1 MLVDYFMK
9 KDTADQKAQE
19 EAMAEKKWQLEVDAD
34 LQKQRLRLEEE
45 RLKADA
51 RQRQAENEQKQQ
63 QHDMMLEMMRQN
75 MQMCQAFLNK
85 LGSS

>member
-19 EAMAEKKWQLEVDAD
+19 EAMAEKKRQSEVDAD
-34 LQKQRLRLEEE
+34 LQKQWLRLEEE

-51 RQRQAENEQKQQ
+51 RQHQA
-63 QHDMMLEMMRQN
+63 
-75 MQMCQAFLNK
+75 
-85 LGSS
+85 